1 MDAEFILKNAS
12 VIEGS
17 GLAPYKGHIHIAGGE
32 IKAVVTELSSLP
44 DEAIEIIDLKD
55 QTVMPGLIDAHC
67 HISFDEPLSNDEL
80 FFHRREGLAA
90 IIAGTNALKVL
101 QSGVTS
107 FFDADS
113 LYSVG
118 VDLRDAIESGIIPGP
133 RMAVGGNAL
142 ITSAGGTAGRLIPD
156 EGKRGYGAVV
166 TSKDDIVLEV
176 RRQIKMGVDWIKI
189 HVTGMVP
196 RQAYQGEL
204 QAWSLDELKIAC
216 DTAHELGIPVVGHC
230 RGAAGLRDAV
240 SAGMDMILHGTYMDE
255 EGLALMVEKN
265 IPLVPTFTFQAN
277 MIDYAKEMDVS
288 KDYKTIFEKE
298 IDNNIEMFRKAFDSG
313 VPFICGSESGFS
325 VTPYGDWHY
334 KELEVFVN
342 KLQMTPLEAITCAT
356 KNAAKAMRKENTL
369 GLISPGYKADLL
381 VIDGDPSKDVSI
393 LGQKDLIKRVI
404 LDGKEVDLTPAP
416 ERIKDPDGWRV
427 SSYSGKVLK
436 KNNLQ

>member
-1 MDAEFILKNAS
+1 MDAEFVLKNAS
-12 VIEGS
+12 IIEGS
-17 GLAPYKGHIHIAGGE
+17 GLPPYKGHIHVLDGE
-32 IKAVVTELSSLP
+32 IKDVHKENSKLP
-44 DEAIEIIDLKD
+44 KKKIEVIDLKG

-67 HISFDEPLSNDEL
+67 HISFDEPVSNDEL
-80 FFHRREGLAA
+80 FFHRREGLAS

-166 TSKDDIVLEV
+166 TSRDEIVLEI

-196 RQAYQGEL
+196 RQDYEGEL
-204 QAWSLDELKIAC
+204 QAWSRDELKLAC

-230 RGAAGLRDAV
+230 RGGPSLKDAM

-255 EGLALMVEKN
+255 EGLELMLERN

-277 MIDYAKEMDVS
+277 LIDYAEEMNAS

-298 IDNNIEMFRKAFDSG
+298 IEDNIEIFRKAFDAG

-334 KELEVFVN
+334 KELEVFVD
-342 KLQMTPLEAITCAT
+342 KLKMTPLEAITCAT

-381 VIDGDPSKDVSI
+381 VINGDPSKDVSI
-393 LGQKDLIKRVI
+393 LGKKELIKHVI

-416 ERIKDPDGWRV
+416 ERIKDPDGWRI
-427 SSYSGKVLK
+427 SSYSGKILK
-436 KNNLQ
+436 KNKS